1 MNLNFFTLTFPN
13 KVHYETT
20 SKRPKSFSL
29 LSSRTEL
36 CKPSPGFAHSAC
48 GSLRPGPV
56 LPRETSTRGPRPFL
70 GMQVPDGAARTLSC
84 PWCLHGH
91 HHLFES
97 GSFPSAYNHSE
108 VRAAFRRV
116 CCAWSLC
123 SPGHSSPPHPPSSPA
138 KPGSRS
144 SAQPTVRAA
153 QGYLLVLLR
162 ASGLPNSSRWFSVHL
177 PGAPPPVCVVQ
188 GGTWASWAL
197 IALLSQTPG
206 FEYDPNA

>member
-116 CCAWSLC
+116 CSAWSLC

-138 KPGSRS
+138 KPEWLAFVCPAHSTSGPGVPPRVAEGVWPPKQLTLVLRPPSGCSSSCLCRPRWYLGLLGTNRS
-144 SAQPTVRAA
+144 S
-153 QGYLLVLLR
+153 
-162 ASGLPNSSRWFSVHL
+162 
-177 PGAPPPVCVVQ
+177 
-188 GGTWASWAL
+188 
-197 IALLSQTPG
+197 
-206 FEYDPNA
+206 